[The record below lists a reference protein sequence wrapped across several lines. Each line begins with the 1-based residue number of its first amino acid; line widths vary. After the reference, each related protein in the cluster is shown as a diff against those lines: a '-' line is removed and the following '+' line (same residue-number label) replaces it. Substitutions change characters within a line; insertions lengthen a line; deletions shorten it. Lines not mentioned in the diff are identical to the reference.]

1 MKKFILTLALGL
13 CCAVGFAQEYVIKD
27 YVIVK
32 QGNTETKYLLKG
44 IDAINHSTDAVTII
58 QGDNAYTYQVADV
71 DSIVFVNSQEEV
83 MPDNPFDP
91 FMPIY
96 PGDTPPNIE
105 GSYLVSTHVLEYST
119 LWYDTPGQSYVD
131 QYIKFS
137 NQDMVN
143 NTVDYEAVQF
153 ASSTIRDYSL
163 DSYVTGS
170 DNNFTVFFNIAGEY
184 SDGVTTYKMAYAI
197 SGTVGENGITNYYD
211 GFILQEKN
219 DPYDNMVP
227 VGTMRI
233 FKDRDGFSPRVT
245 WPGMMLNGNNND
257 TTLPAIV
264 DK

>member
-1 MKKFILTLALGL
+1 MKKYILTLALGL
-13 CCAVGFAQEYVIKD
+13 CCAVGFAQEYVVKD
-27 YVIVK
+27 YLIVK
-32 QGNTETKYLLKG
+32 QGTTETKYLLKG
-44 IDAINHSTDAVTII
+44 IDAVNHSPNAVTIV
-58 QGDNAYTYQVADV
+58 QGENEYTYQVADV

-91 FMPIY
+91 YMPIY

-105 GSYLVSTHVLEYST
+105 GSYLISKHVLSYST
-119 LWYDTPGQSYVD
+119 NSNDTPGTEYVD

-153 ASSTIRDYSL
+153 ASSTVRDYSL
-163 DSYVTGS
+163 DSYVTGY

-211 GFILQEKN
+211 GFVLQEKN
-219 DPYDNMVP
+219 DPYSQLVA

-245 WPGMMLNGNNND
+245 WPGMTLNSNNNG
-257 TTLPAIV
+257 TGRAIV